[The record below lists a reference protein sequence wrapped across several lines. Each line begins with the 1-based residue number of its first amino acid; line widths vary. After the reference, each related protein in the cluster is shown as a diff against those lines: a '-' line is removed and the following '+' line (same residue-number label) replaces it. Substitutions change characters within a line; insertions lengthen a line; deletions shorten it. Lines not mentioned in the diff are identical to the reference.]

1 MVASMVRGLLPNV
14 SDHQPPDV
22 PAADPTPVMFK
33 RQSDVPDALAS
44 VRHGDQV
51 AQLHRE
57 WIRIT
62 APVPVG
68 SRSPKQR
75 LGHMMRRFANRLPG
89 TVDQVFIADMIRAVD
104 AVAARCDEIA
114 DRLEHQTIVLD
125 DAITIFGEELTRIR
139 ADLASL
145 VERDGGEPLPPTPH
159 G

>member
-1 MVASMVRGLLPNV
+1 MVRGLLPDV
-14 SDHQPPDV
+14 SDHLPPNAPV
-22 PAADPTPVMFK
+22 ADPTPVMFK
-33 RQSDVPDALAS
+33 RQSDVPDPMPS

-62 APVPVG
+62 APLSAG

-139 ADLASL
+139 ADLAAL
-145 VERDGGEPLPPTPH
+145 VERDRGQPHPPTSH